1 MAIPSFS
8 STVVARAAAAL
19 YGLQLG
25 YATMNSVMAEANVP
39 GSGGV
44 NALIDGVYA
53 RDFGNATTTSVAQ
66 RVVANLGIT
75 GAGAPDAVAYVQ
87 DLLDNTPAANRGSAV
102 AEAVAL
108 FSTLDTHPVYG
119 AAASAFN
126 GRIAAAVAYGQ
137 TPGTFDRE
145 FNLGASLGLTLGVDF
160 LTGTP
165 SNDTIVARIFDNSNS
180 LQSGDTVNGGAGS
193 DRLEADMGTSAAF
206 AVTPETTNVE
216 TIAIRAQAHQNDSG
230 DNNVAGPQRVKI
242 DAERIVGAQRFESN
256 NSRADVI
263 IEDVRI
269 LPSQITKDITVAFVE
284 SDPGHVDYALYFD
297 QYSLR
302 NQVSNTSSINLQ
314 IMDTVAA
321 AAGEAPLKESNYG
334 AFTFTVT
341 IGGVSR
347 VVTLGSQAIQDAQ
360 TYAEMAAAFQ
370 AALDAEFGPG
380 VASATVGDNFTVVDP
395 ASRIAVTGQN
405 IVLTTNTAA
414 TFSTPAGS
422 GWLAS
427 GTAPAASNFYTN
439 YFTGTTA
446 SASLVTST
454 VILDDVGRGS
464 TGGDLVIGGL
474 SVGSTSSSLGVQ
486 RFEIEVQDNSKL
498 ESINSTNNTLREVTI
513 KNGLTSNSG
522 YAYVTT
528 TKDAGNL
535 TVNGNSGT
543 NGQNVSGQ
551 SNRVTVGTATD
562 DATGINAVMPGVQ
575 STTQGGAAIQT
586 FGFTD
591 VRLIDATEMRG
602 KFEFTAQVTSASLA
616 KYLNLKDIQTNPA
629 GDNIAFTYNGGTN
642 DDTMWIRLD
651 SNAVA
656 SRNTI
661 MVGREDFTFTAN
673 GGAGNDWINVAIPL
687 YTTDPLGPVVAL
699 IGGDQA
705 WYTNQKLNKNITL
718 DGGAGDDVIRKP
730 GAGDFTILGGT
741 GLDTVYA
748 DNSGAQTVTNGQA
761 NLAGAV
767 YTASEAAE
775 LAAALAMGT
784 LQNNTDAALT
794 AAALANLNTLDLVT
808 PVEWN
813 DPAAPTA
820 GLDAQPTRAVIQAAI
835 EAALAAD
842 AITPA
847 QAIALAAAYN
857 TRTAAST
864 ITTPNSL
871 VEPTVTWGG
880 AVNGTNLTLADF
892 TAGNTLLATY
902 IAAAQAAAAEAN
914 GAETNFAAQ
923 FALLNATQQ
932 DVVTATIAIEG
943 GSTGNPGEA
952 DVIGSQT
959 ILSALTALKAALVVG
974 TTDIQAAA
982 AITAAWR
989 AGAFGDPDVVAL
1001 GDVATLMDDIFTA
1014 AGPFPMVAADV
1025 AEVGLILDP
1034 VINTATNVNNANQA
1048 TLAAAIAANN
1058 LEVIA
1063 DADAVGVNPS
1073 TLNDGDA
1080 ADAVGAAETVAART
1094 AAQDALDAHTDSTVT
1109 PLTTIQSA
1117 LASLKAA
1124 LAIGVTELQAEILID
1139 NAQFAINTAIADAF
1153 ALGVVIPAVDLT
1165 PVKTAARGA
1174 AVEVAPAAIDITE
1187 KQDLDVVI
1195 TALQFTNSTQLAP
1208 AVDVQEDLQAVLA
1221 ATTLAAAQAAAAAAA
1236 SPFNGATGTSTSRA
1250 VWVLNTANQQA
1261 VTTTPGTGYV
1271 LAVND
1276 ERSVLDLKSDA
1287 NNVYNFYAAT
1297 VTVTFKDI
1305 TATVNVPNTGFRTS
1319 DLQINQAIKDAI
1331 NNNAVLNKLISAA
1344 DGPANTLVITSLI
1357 DGVMSNANF
1366 GVALNLPALAG
1377 IVDVAGAAAVYGTA
1391 STAEAVL
1398 AAMQAAQTAWTTKG
1412 DYVDQLAETGAFGGN
1427 AQVTGRASVT
1437 TSDNTITPGEGND
1450 VTVLGTT
1457 VGVEALLSS
1466 NDRVVFG
1473 AAFGNDTVV
1482 HFRAGSAATG
1492 GDVLVLSA
1500 LGGSILGTAFNVNNS
1515 INVASETAA
1524 TDTAAEVA
1532 ALFADSATAQTH
1544 VYIAV
1549 DTVTNIGKV
1558 YSVTDAA
1565 GTAAGNVTATLQ
1577 GTIDLADTLW
1587 STLTID
1593 NFA

>member
-25 YATMNSVMAEANVP
+25 NATMNAVYAEANVP
-39 GSGGV
+39 GSGGI
-44 NALIDGVYA
+44 NGLIDAVYA
-53 RDFGNATTTSVAQ
+53 RDYGNATSTSVAE

-75 GAGAPDAVAYVQ
+75 GAGAPDAVAYVK
-87 DLLDNTPAANRGSAV
+87 DLLDNTPAANRGSAI

-108 FSTLDTHPVYG
+108 FSGLEGHAVYG
-119 AAASAFN
+119 TAASTFN
-126 GRIAAAVAYGQ
+126 SRIATAVAYGQ
-137 TPGTFDRE
+137 TAGTFDRQ
-145 FNLGASLGLTLGVDF
+145 FNLGSTLGLTLGQDF

-165 SNDTIVARIFDNSNS
+165 ANDTITARIFDNSNTW
-180 LQSGDTVNGGAGS
+180 QSGDVTDGGAGV
-193 DRLEADMGTSAAF
+193 DRIAADMGSSAAF
-206 AVTPETTNVE
+206 SVTPETVNVE
-216 TIAIRAQAHQNDSG
+216 QIAVRAQAWQNDTG
-230 DNNVAGPQRVKI
+230 DNNVAAPGRVLI
-242 DAERIVGAQRFESN
+242 DAERINGAQRFESN

-263 IEDVRI
+263 FEDVRI

-321 AAGEAPLKESNYG
+321 AAGQAPLLNSNYG

-347 VVTLGSQAIQDAQ
+347 VVTLASDAIQNAQ
-360 TYAEMAAAFQ
+360 TYVEMAAAFQ

-380 VASATVGDNFTVVDP
+380 AASATVGDNFTVVDP

-414 TFSTPAGS
+414 TFTTPAGS

-427 GTAPAASNFYTN
+427 GTAPPLSNFYTN
-439 YFTGTTA
+439 YFTGSTA

-474 SVGSTSSSLGVQ
+474 SVGDTSSSLGVQ

-498 ESINSTNNTLREVTI
+498 ESMNSTNNTLREVTI
-513 KNGLTSNSG
+513 KNGVTSNSG

-535 TVNGNSGT
+535 TVNGNSGA

-562 DATGINAVMPGVQ
+562 GAAGNNTAMTGVQ
-575 STTQGGAAIQT
+575 STTQNAAQIQA

-602 KFEFTAQVTSASLA
+602 KFEFTAQVTAASLA
-616 KYLNLKDIQTNPA
+616 KYLNLKDIQANPA
-629 GDNIAFTYNGGTN
+629 ADNVAFTYNGGGN
-642 DDTMWIRLD
+642 DDTMWVRLD
-651 SNAVA
+651 TQFAA

-673 GGAGNDWINVAIPL
+673 GGAGNDWINVALVP
-687 YTTDPLGPVVAL
+687 TP
-699 IGGDQA
+699 GGDQA

-741 GLDTVYA
+741 GLDTIYA
-748 DNSGAQTVTNGQA
+748 DNSGTQA
-761 NLAGAV
+761 ITAGNASLAGAV
-767 YTASEAAE
+767 YTAAEAAE
-775 LAAALAMGT
+775 LNSALAVGV
-784 LQNNTDAALT
+784 LQNNTDAGKT
-794 AAALANLNTLDLVT
+794 AAVVTNLNVLDLVT

-820 GLDAQPTRAVIQAAI
+820 GLDAQPTRAVIQTAI
-835 EAALAAD
+835 EAAVTALAL
-842 AITPA
+842 TPT

-857 TRTAAST
+857 TRAGTLS
-864 ITTPNSL
+864 TPNAL
-871 VEPTVTWGG
+871 VEPSVTWGAANG
-880 AVNGTNLTLADF
+880 AALTLADW
-892 TAGNTLLATY
+892 TAGNTLLASY
-902 IAAAQAAAAEAN
+902 ISDAKTAQYQATASEAN
-914 GAETNFAAQ
+914 FAQ
-923 FALLNATQQ
+923 QLTLLNATQTA
-932 DVVTATIAIEG
+932 VVNANLAVNG
-943 GSTGNPGEA
+943 GSTGTAGEA
-952 DVIGSQT
+952 DVIGTKT
-959 ILSALTALKAALVVG
+959 ILDALTALKAALTVG
-974 TTDIQAAA
+974 TTDVQAVA
-982 AITAAWR
+982 AITTAWR

-1001 GDVATLMDDIFTA
+1001 NAAQPAGYFAALGAFPVVQAGVDALSLLLDVD
-1014 AGPFPMVAADV
+1014 
-1025 AEVGLILDP
+1025 
-1034 VINTATNVNNANQA
+1034 INTANNNNIAANTALTNAITANNTAVR
-1048 TLAAAIAANN
+1048 TAAAIVGADPNDGAGVN
-1058 LEVIA
+1058 LEA
-1063 DADAVGVNPS
+1063 LP
-1073 TLNDGDA
+1073 LNESNVAG
-1080 ADAVGAAETVAART
+1080 DAVGAAEAAAAAT
-1094 AAQDALDAHTDSTVT
+1094 AAQTALTNFTAGHITTVT
-1109 PLTTIQSA
+1109 GIQTVLSGLKTALT
-1117 LASLKAA
+1117 
-1124 LAIGVTELQAEILID
+1124 IGTTELQAQILID
-1139 NAQFAINTAIADAF
+1139 NAQAQINAF
-1153 ALGVVIPAVDLT
+1153 I
-1165 PVKTAARGA
+1165 
-1174 AVEVAPAAIDITE
+1174 
-1187 KQDLDVVI
+1187 
-1195 TALQFTNSTQLAP
+1195 
-1208 AVDVQEDLQAVLA
+1208 
-1221 ATTLAAAQAAAAAAA
+1221 AQAAAAADPLVIPAVNLAPVTAAAIVGGIQVGDLIVNSEKQDADAAITALQLTNDILLGIQTAQQANLQNVVTATAFASSQAAAALAA
-1236 SPFNGATGTSTSRA
+1236 SPNGGTGPFDPTSSRA

-1276 ERSVLDLKSDA
+1276 ERNVFDLKSDA
-1287 NNVYNFYAAT
+1287 NNSYNFYAARL
-1297 VTVTFKDI
+1297 TVTFKDL
-1305 TATVNVPNTGFRTS
+1305 TATVDVPNTGFKTT

-1331 NNNAVLNKLISAA
+1331 NNNVVLNKLISAA

-1357 DGVMSNANF
+1357 DGVMANTNF
-1366 GVALNLPALAG
+1366 GVALTLPALAS
-1377 IVDVAGAAAVYGTA
+1377 IVDVAGAAAAYGTA
-1391 STAEAVL
+1391 ATPEAVL
-1398 AAMQAAQTAWTTKG
+1398 AAMQAALTSFNTKG

-1427 AQVTGRASVT
+1427 REVTGAASVT
-1437 TSDNTITPGEGND
+1437 TSDNTITPGDGND
-1450 VTVLGTT
+1450 VIVLGTT
-1457 VGVEALLSS
+1457 VGTDALLSS
-1466 NDRVVFG
+1466 NDRVVYG
-1473 AAFGNDTVV
+1473 NTFGNDTIV
-1482 HFRAGSAATG
+1482 HFKAGAAATG

-1500 LGGSILGTAFNVNNS
+1500 LGGSILGTAFNVDKS
-1515 INVASETAA
+1515 INVATEVTATNGTAA
-1524 TDTAAEVA
+1524 LVA
-1532 ALFADSATAQTH
+1532 GLFADSATAQTH

-1549 DTVTNIGKV
+1549 DATTNIGKV
-1558 YSVTDAA
+1558 YAVTDAA

-1587 STLTID
+1587 STLTVD

>member
-126 GRIAAAVAYGQ
+126 GRIASAVAYGQ
-137 TPGTFDRE
+137 TAGTFDRA
-145 FNLGASLGLTLGVDF
+145 FNAGVSLGMTLGQDF

-165 SNDTIVARIFDNSNS
+165 GNDVITARVFNNSNTW
-180 LQSGDTVNGGAGS
+180 QSGDWTDGGAGN
-193 DRLEADMGTSAAF
+193 DRIEADQGDSADF
-206 AVTPETTNVE
+206 AVTPETVNVE
-216 TIAIRAQAHQNDSG
+216 TIAVRGQARPFDSG
-230 DNNVAGPQRVKI
+230 DNNVIDPDVVKI

-256 NSRADVI
+256 NSRADVMF
-263 IEDVRI
+263 EDVRI
-269 LPSQITKDITVAFVE
+269 LPSQITKDITIAFVE
-284 SDPGHVDYALYFD
+284 SDPGHVDYSVYFD

-498 ESINSTNNTLREVTI
+498 ESMNSTNNTLREVTI

-535 TVNGNSGT
+535 TVNGASGA
-543 NGQNVSGQ
+543 NGANVSGF
-551 SNRVTVGTATD
+551 SNRVPVSAIV
-562 DATGINAVMPGVQ
+562 DAIGAPGQNVMPGVQ
-575 STTQGGAAIQT
+575 STTLSQEDIQT

-602 KFEFTAQVTSASLA
+602 KFEFTAQVTSSSLA
-616 KYLNLKDIQTNPA
+616 KYLNTKDIQSNPA
-629 GDNIAFTYNGGTN
+629 ADNIAFTYNGGTN
-642 DDTMWIRLD
+642 DDTMWVRLD

-656 SRNTI
+656 SRSTI
-661 MVGREDFTFTAN
+661 MVGREDFTFAMN
-673 GGAGNDWINVAIPL
+673 GGAGNDWITAFVDV
-687 YTTDPLGPVVAL
+687 TTMP
-699 IGGDQA
+699 GGFQH

-718 DGGAGDDVIRKP
+718 DGGAGNDTIRKP
-730 GAGDFTILGGT
+730 GAGDVIINGGS
-741 GLDTVYA
+741 GDDTVYA
-748 DNSGAQTVTNGQA
+748 DNSGDQTGTAGTA
-761 NLAGAV
+761 NSAGAV
-767 YTASEAAE
+767 FTAAESAE
-775 LAAALAMGT
+775 LARAIALAAESNSTNDTADVGFLPLAQPLNTVAALDAINLLTPATFNEPGEAT
-784 LQNNTDAALT
+784 PNPLLPTKADLRAAIDAAAVAGEITVQQQLALHEAYNLSEDGEISEPDTLVRPELINENNIDTDLTSGEFTAGNNLLATYIT
-794 AAALANLNTLDLVT
+794 AA
-808 PVEWN
+808 
-813 DPAAPTA
+813 
-820 GLDAQPTRAVIQAAI
+820 
-835 EAALAAD
+835 EAALAAATAAD
-842 AITPA
+842 E
-847 QAIALAAAYN
+847 ALADQ
-857 TRTAAST
+857 
-864 ITTPNSL
+864 L
-871 VEPTVTWGG
+871 
-880 AVNGTNLTLADF
+880 
-892 TAGNTLLATY
+892 
-902 IAAAQAAAAEAN
+902 
-914 GAETNFAAQ
+914 
-923 FALLNATQQ
+923 ALLTGTQAT
-932 DVVTATIAIEG
+932 VVTATIDLNGVPSPEAGSVLGSAVELAGLEDLRDALEEG
-943 GSTGNPGEA
+943 ATDVEVVEA
-952 DVIGSQT
+952 
-959 ILSALTALKAALVVG
+959 LFTALDNQIIDAGEQAALF
-974 TTDIQAAA
+974 AAA
-982 AITAAWR
+982 TGGGV
-989 AGAFGDPDVVAL
+989 AGE
-1001 GDVATLMDDIFTA
+1001 MDDGEEF
-1014 AGPFPMVAADV
+1014 DV
-1025 AEVGLILDP
+1025 RVILDP
-1034 VINTATNVNNANQA
+1034 MIAAATVARNADA
-1048 TLAAAIAANN
+1048 AALAAAIAA
-1058 LEVIA
+1058 
-1063 DADAVGVNPS
+1063 D
-1073 TLNDGDA
+1073 DA
-1080 ADAVGAAETVAART
+1080 AVRAGASDAGEDPDAAADVATTTREDAE
-1094 AAQDALDAHTDSTVT
+1094 DALETHQDDVLAPQTD
-1109 PLTTIQSA
+1109 LQA
-1117 LASLKAA
+1117 ELAALKAA
-1124 LAIGVTELQAEILID
+1124 LSIGTSDLEMLSITAGVSTELNDL
-1139 NAQFAINTAIADAF
+1139 FTAVHGD
-1153 ALGVVIPAVDLT
+1153 
-1165 PVKTAARGA
+1165 TAANILNPESFA
-1174 AVEVAPAAIDITE
+1174 
-1187 KQDLDVVI
+1187 
-1195 TALQFTNSTQLAP
+1195 AP
-1208 AVDVQEDLQAVLA
+1208 AVDGEIEALEKEQIDILITAAQQVQDVVVDALQDEEEILQATLTA
-1221 ATTLAAAQAAAAAAA
+1221 AEFAEAEAIAAAAGPNTDA
-1236 SPFNGATGTSTSRA
+1236 GTANNKA
-1250 VWVLNTANQQA
+1250 VWVLNTANQLA
-1261 VTTTPGTGYV
+1261 VTTAIGSGYV

-1276 ERSVLDLKSDA
+1276 ERNVNDLKSDA

-1297 VTVTFKDI
+1297 VTVTFKHL

-1319 DLQINQAIKDAI
+1319 DLQINQAIKDAV

-1357 DGVMSNANF
+1357 DGVMSTDNF
-1366 GVALNLPALAG
+1366 GVELTLPALAG
-1377 IVDVAGAAAVYGTA
+1377 IVDVAGASAVYGTA
-1391 STAEAVL
+1391 ATAEAVL
-1398 AAMQAAQTAWTTKG
+1398 AAMQAALTTFNTEG
-1412 DYVDQLAETGAFGGN
+1412 DYVDQLAETGANGGN
-1427 AQVTGRASVT
+1427 VRITGAASTT
-1437 TSDNTITPGEGND
+1437 TSDNTITPGDGND

-1457 VGVEALLSS
+1457 SDVEALLSS
-1466 NDRVVFG
+1466 NDRVVF
-1473 AAFGNDTVV
+1473 APAFGNDTVV
-1482 HFRAGSAATG
+1482 HFRAGSSATG

-1500 LGGSILGTAFNVNNS
+1500 LGGNVLTTAFNVDDS
-1515 INVASETAA
+1515 INVATET
-1524 TDTAAEVA
+1524 TTNDTAAEVA
-1532 ALFADSATAQTH
+1532 ALFADSTTAQTH

-1549 DTVTNIGKV
+1549 DAVTNVGKV

-1565 GTAAGNVTATLQ
+1565 GTGAGNVTATLQ

-1587 STLTID
+1587 STLTAE

>member
-25 YATMNSVMAEANVP
+25 YATMSSVLTEANM
-39 GSGGV
+39 GGAGV
-44 NALIDGVYA
+44 NALINDVYA
-53 RDFGNATTTSVAQ
+53 RDYGTASNASVAAK
-66 RVVANLGIT
+66 VVANLGIT
-75 GAGAPDAVAYVQ
+75 GAGVADAVAYVTAA
-87 DLLDNTPAANRGSAV
+87 LDAAPANGKGAAI
-102 AEAVAL
+102 AEAAAL
-108 FSTLDTHPVYG
+108 FSGLDTHPVYG

-126 GRIAAAVAYGQ
+126 ARIASAVAYAQ
-137 TPGTFDRE
+137 TPGTIDRSIT
-145 FNLGASLGLTLGVDF
+145 FGASLEMTLGQDY
-160 LTGTP
+160 LSGTP
-165 SNDTIVARIFDNSNS
+165 GNDTILARIFNNSNTW
-180 LQSGDTVNGGAGS
+180 QSGDKTDGGAGA
-193 DRLEADMGTSAAF
+193 DRIEADMGTSAVF
-206 AVTPETTNVE
+206 AVTPETTSVE
-216 TIAIRAQAHQNDSG
+216 TIAVRAQAHQVDSG

-242 DAERIVGAQRFESN
+242 DAERINGAQRFESN
-256 NSRADVI
+256 NSRADLI
-263 IEDVRI
+263 FEDVRI

-321 AAGEAPLKESNYG
+321 AAGKAPLLNSNYG
-334 AFTFTVT
+334 AFTFTVKV
-341 IGGVSR
+341 GGAER
-347 VVTLGSQAIQDAQ
+347 EVTLASDAIQNAQ
-360 TYAEMAAAFQ
+360 TYVEMAAAFQ

-380 VASATVGDNFTVVDP
+380 AATATVGDNFTVVDP

-414 TFSTPAGS
+414 TFDTTPVTS
-422 GWLAS
+422 GWRAS
-427 GTAPAASNFYTN
+427 GTAPPLSNFYTN
-439 YFTGTTA
+439 FFTGSTA

-474 SVGSTSSSLGVQ
+474 STGATSTSLGVQ

-535 TVNGNSGT
+535 TVNGNSGA

-551 SNRVTVGTATD
+551 SGRVTVGTATD
-562 DATGINAVMPGVQ
+562 GAAGINDVMPGVQ
-575 STTQGGAAIQT
+575 STTQTGAQIQA

-602 KFEFTAQVTSASLA
+602 KFEFTAQVTAASLA
-616 KYLNLKDIQTNPA
+616 KYLNLKDIQANPA
-629 GDNIAFTYNGGTN
+629 ADNIAFTYNGGGN
-642 DDTMWIRLD
+642 DDTFWVRLD
-651 SNAVA
+651 TQFAA

-673 GGAGNDWINVAIPL
+673 GGAGNDWINVALMP
-687 YTTDPLGPVVAL
+687 TP
-699 IGGDQA
+699 GGDQH

-741 GLDTVYA
+741 GLDTIYA
-748 DNSGAQTVTNGQA
+748 DNSGTQA
-761 NLAGAV
+761 ITAGNSSLAGAV
-767 YTASEAAE
+767 YTAAEAAE
-775 LAAALAMGT
+775 LNSALAVGV
-784 LQNNTDAALT
+784 LQNNTDVAKTT
-794 AAALANLNTLDLVT
+794 AVVTNLNILDLVT

-820 GLDAQPTRAVIQAAI
+820 GLDAQPTRLVIQNAI
-835 EAALAAD
+835 EAAVTALAL
-842 AITPA
+842 TPT

-857 TRTAAST
+857 TRAGTLS
-864 ITTPNSL
+864 TPNAL
-871 VEPTVTWGG
+871 VEPSVTWGAANG
-880 AVNGTNLTLADF
+880 AALTLADW
-892 TAGNTLLATY
+892 TAGNTLLASY
-902 IAAAQAAAAEAN
+902 ISDAKTAQYQATASEAN
-914 GAETNFAAQ
+914 FTQ
-923 FALLNATQQ
+923 QLTLLNATQTA
-932 DVVTATIAIEG
+932 VVNANLAVNG

-952 DVIGSQT
+952 DVIGT
-959 ILSALTALKAALVVG
+959 KTRLDALTALKAALTVG
-974 TTDIQAAA
+974 TTDVQAVA

-1001 GDVATLMDDIFTA
+1001 NAAQPAGYFAALGAFPVIQAGVDALSLLLDVDINNANNANIAANTTLTNAITANNTAVRTA
-1014 AGPFPMVAADV
+1014 AGI
-1025 AEVGLILDP
+1025 VGADP
-1034 VINTATNVNNANQA
+1034 V
-1048 TLAAAIAANN
+1048 LAAASAVAGDSVGSAEAA
-1058 LEVIA
+1058 
-1063 DADAVGVNPS
+1063 
-1073 TLNDGDA
+1073 A
-1080 ADAVGAAETVAART
+1080 AAT
-1094 AAQDALDAHTDSTVT
+1094 AAATALTNFTAGHITPVTGIQTV
-1109 PLTTIQSA
+1109 LSG
-1117 LASLKAA
+1117 LKAA
-1124 LAIGVTELQAEILID
+1124 LTIGTTELQAQILID
-1139 NAQFAINTAIADAF
+1139 NAQAQINAFIAQAAAATDP
-1153 ALGVVIPAVDLT
+1153 LVIPAINLA
-1165 PVKTAARGA
+1165 PVTAA
-1174 AVEVAPAAIDITE
+1174 AIVGGIQVGDLIVNSE
-1187 KQDLDVVI
+1187 KQDADAAI
-1195 TALQFTNSTQLAP
+1195 TALQLTNDILLGIQTAQQAN
-1208 AVDVQEDLQAVLA
+1208 LQNVVT
-1221 ATTLAAAQAAAAAAA
+1221 ATAFASSQAAAAAAA
-1236 SPFNGATGTSTSRA
+1236 SPNGGVGPFDPTSSRA

-1276 ERSVLDLKSDA
+1276 ERNVFDLKSDA
-1287 NNVYNFYAAT
+1287 NNTYNFYAARL
-1297 VTVTFKDI
+1297 TVTFKDL
-1305 TATVNVPNTGFRTS
+1305 TATVDVPNTGFRTT

-1331 NNNAVLNKLISAA
+1331 NNNVVLNKLISAA

-1366 GVALNLPALAG
+1366 GVALTLPALAS
-1377 IVDVAGAAAVYGTA
+1377 IVDVAGAAAAYGTA
-1391 STAEAVL
+1391 ATPEAVL
-1398 AAMQAAQTAWTTKG
+1398 AAMQAALTSFSTKG

-1427 AQVTGRASVT
+1427 VEVTGAASVT
-1437 TSDNTITPGEGND
+1437 TSDNTITPGDGND
-1450 VTVLGTT
+1450 VIVLGTT
-1457 VGVEALLSS
+1457 VGSDALLSS
-1466 NDRVVFG
+1466 NDRVVYG
-1473 AAFGNDTVV
+1473 NTFGNDTIV
-1482 HFRAGSAATG
+1482 HFKAGAASAG

-1500 LGGSILGTAFNVNNS
+1500 LGGSILGTAFNVDKS
-1515 INVASETAA
+1515 INVAT
-1524 TDTAAEVA
+1524 EVA
-1532 ALFADSATAQTH
+1532 ATNGTAALVAGLFADSATAQTH

-1549 DTVTNIGKV
+1549 DATTNIGKV

-1587 STLTID
+1587 STLTVD

>member
-25 YATMNSVMAEANVP
+25 NATMNAVYAEANVP
-39 GSGGV
+39 GSGGI
-44 NALIDGVYA
+44 NGLIDAVYA
-53 RDFGNATTTSVAQ
+53 RDYGNATTTSVAQ

-75 GAGAPDAVAYVQ
+75 GAGAPDAVAYVK

-160 LTGTP
+160 LSGTP

-193 DRLEADMGTSAAF
+193 DRLEADMGTSANF

-256 NSRADVI
+256 NSRADVV

-269 LPSQITKDITVAFVE
+269 LASQITKDITVAFVE

-321 AAGEAPLKESNYG
+321 AAGQAPLLNSNYG

-347 VVTLGSQAIQDAQ
+347 VVTLASDAIQNAQ
-360 TYAEMAAAFQ
+360 TYVQMAAAFQ

-380 VASATVGDNFTVVDP
+380 AASATVGDNFTVVDP

-414 TFSTPAGS
+414 TFTTPAGS

-427 GTAPAASNFYTN
+427 GTAPPLSNFYTN
-439 YFTGTTA
+439 YFTGSTA

-454 VILDDVGRGS
+454 VVLDDVGRGS

-522 YAYVTT
+522 YAYVPTV
-528 TKDAGNL
+528 KDAGNL

-551 SNRVTVGTATD
+551 SNRVTVGTVTD
-562 DATGINAVMPGVQ
+562 AATGINAVMPGVQ
-575 STTQGGAAIQT
+575 STTQDGATIQA

-616 KYLNLKDIQTNPA
+616 KYLNTKDIQANPA
-629 GDNIAFTYNGGTN
+629 ADNVAFTYNGGGN
-642 DDTMWIRLD
+642 DDTMWVRLD
-651 SNAVA
+651 TNFAA

-673 GGAGNDWINVAIPL
+673 GGAGNDWINVALRP
-687 YTTDPLGPVVAL
+687 TP
-699 IGGDQA
+699 GGDQN

-741 GLDTVYA
+741 GLDTIYA
-748 DNSGAQTVTNGQA
+748 DNSGTQGTAIGSA
-761 NLAGAV
+761 SLAGQV
-767 YTASEAAE
+767 YTAAEAAE
-775 LAAALAMGT
+775 LNAALAL
-784 LQNNTDAALT
+784 LQ
-794 AAALANLNTLDLVT
+794 LANTTNGGPNGAPPTAGGNPNPLGQPDTTVNALITLDLVT
-808 PVEWN
+808 PVN
-813 DPAAPTA
+813 FVDPANAANPLVLSHAAVKTA
-820 GLDAQPTRAVIQAAI
+820 IDNAYAAGALTVQQQAD
-835 EAALAAD
+835 LY
-842 AITPA
+842 
-847 QAIALAAAYN
+847 AAYN
-857 TRTAAST
+857 VATGGTVTAAT
-864 ITTPNSL
+864 LGARPDITGE
-871 VEPTVTWGG
+871 V
-880 AVNGTNLTLADF
+880 AVAGNLTAAEF
-892 TAGNTLLATY
+892 AAGNALLAGYLT
-902 IAAAQAAAAEAN
+902 AAQAAAATADAAN
-914 GAETNFAAQ
+914 AQVAAQ
-923 FALLNATQQ
+923 LALLNATQTA
-932 DVVTATIAIEG
+932 VVNAQIAVNGVAGTEAGSINGTATILNG
-943 GSTGNPGEA
+943 
-952 DVIGSQT
+952 
-959 ILSALTALKAALVVG
+959 LTALRSAITLNATDANVIAALVTAV
-974 TTDIQAAA
+974 DSQVISPADAA
-982 AITAAWR
+982 AILAAAQGGGAGTVDAAELFAVQVILEPLIATATANNTTATAA
-989 AGAFGDPDVVAL
+989 
-1001 GDVATLMDDIFTA
+1001 
-1014 AGPFPMVAADV
+1014 
-1025 AEVGLILDP
+1025 
-1034 VINTATNVNNANQA
+1034 
-1048 TLAAAIAANN
+1048 LAAAIAANN
-1058 LEVIA
+1058 T
-1063 DADAVGVNPS
+1063 AVS
-1073 TLNDGDA
+1073 A
-1080 ADAVGAAETVAART
+1080 SASIVGADPVAAAAQVTANDFVGATEAAAAAT
-1094 AAQDALDAHTDSTVT
+1094 AAQTA
-1109 PLTTIQSA
+1109 LTTFNNTFLTPAVNTQTA
-1117 LASLKAA
+1117 LAALKTAIAVNVSDLNVTLLTAA
-1124 LAIGVTELQAEILID
+1124 AVAAGTITAGDKVNID
-1139 NAQFAINTAIADAF
+1139 NAAGA
-1153 ALGVVIPAVDLT
+1153 T
-1165 PVKTAARGA
+1165 PTEANDTVNQ
-1174 AVEVAPAAIDITE
+1174 TE
-1187 KQDLDVVI
+1187 K
-1195 TALQFTNSTQLAP
+1195 N
-1208 AVDVQEDLQAVLA
+1208 AVDVLINALQVANNADVASLQAQAVTLTA
-1221 ATTLAAAQAAAAAAA
+1221 VRDATAFASAQAAAAAAA
-1236 SPFNGATGTSTSRA
+1236 SPVAGPALTADKA
-1250 VWVLNTANQQA
+1250 VWVLNTANQLN

-1276 ERSVLDLKSDA
+1276 ERNVADLKSDV
-1287 NNVYNFYAAT
+1287 NNTYNFYAARL
-1297 VTVTFKDI
+1297 TVTFKDL
-1305 TATVNVPNTGFRTS
+1305 TATVDVPNTGFRTS

-1331 NNNAVLNKLISAA
+1331 NNNVVLNKLISAA

-1357 DGVMSNANF
+1357 DGVMSNTNL
-1366 GVALNLPALAG
+1366 GISLTLPALAG
-1377 IVDVAGAAAVYGTA
+1377 IVDVAGASAAYGTA
-1391 STAEAVL
+1391 NTAEAVL
-1398 AAMQAAQTAWTTKG
+1398 AAMQAALTAFNTKG

-1427 AQVTGRASVT
+1427 VEVTGAASIT

-1450 VTVLGTT
+1450 VIVLGTT
-1457 VGVEALLSS
+1457 VGTDALLSS
-1466 NDRVVFG
+1466 NDRVVYSG
-1473 AAFGNDTVV
+1473 TFGNDTIV
-1482 HFRAGSAATG
+1482 HFKAGAAAAG

-1515 INVASETAA
+1515 INVAT
-1524 TDTAAEVA
+1524 EVA
-1532 ALFADSATAQTH
+1532 ATNGTAALVAGLFADSATAQTH

-1549 DTVTNIGKV
+1549 DTTTNIGKV
-1558 YSVTDAA
+1558 YAVTDAA
-1565 GTAAGNVTATLQ
+1565 GTASGNVTATLA

-1587 STLTID
+1587 STLTAD

>member
-25 YATMNSVMAEANVP
+25 YATTNSVMAEANVP

-53 RDFGNATTTSVAQ
+53 RDFGNATTASVAQ

-87 DLLDNTPAANRGSAV
+87 DLLDNTPAANRGSAI

-126 GRIAAAVAYGQ
+126 GRVAAAVAYGQ
-137 TPGTFDRE
+137 TPGTFDRA
-145 FNLGASLGLTLGVDF
+145 FNAGVSLGMTLGQDF

-165 SNDTIVARIFDNSNS
+165 GNDTIAARIVNNSNS
-180 LQSGDTVNGGAGS
+180 WQSGDWTDGGAGS
-193 DRLEADMGTSAAF
+193 DRIEADMGTSADF
-206 AVTPETTNVE
+206 AVTPETVNVE
-216 TIAIRAQAHQNDSG
+216 TIAIRAQAHQFDSG
-230 DNNVAGPQRVKI
+230 DNNVAGPQRVKV
-242 DAERIVGAQRFESN
+242 DAERIVGAQRFESF

-321 AAGEAPLKESNYG
+321 AAGLAPLKESNYG

-422 GWLAS
+422 GWLAT
-427 GTAPAASNFYTN
+427 GTAPPLSNFYTN
-439 YFTGTTA
+439 YFTGSTA

-522 YAYVTT
+522 YAYVPTV
-528 TKDAGNL
+528 KDAGNL

-616 KYLNLKDIQTNPA
+616 KYLNLRDIQTNPA
-629 GDNIAFTYNGGTN
+629 ADNIAFTYNGGTN

-651 SNAVA
+651 TNATA

-661 MVGREDFTFTAN
+661 MVGREDFTFNVN
-673 GGAGNDWINVAIPL
+673 GGAGNDWINVGIF
-687 YTTDPLGPVVAL
+687 GVAGVL
-699 IGGDQA
+699 NGGDQA
-705 WYTNQKLNKNITL
+705 WYTNQKLNKNITI
-718 DGGAGDDVIRKP
+718 DGGAGDDVIRTP
-730 GAGDFTILGGT
+730 GAGDAIIGG
-741 GLDTVYA
+741 GVGNDTVYA
-748 DNSGAQTVTNGQA
+748 DNTGVQTITNGQA
-761 NLAGAV
+761 SLAGAV

-775 LAAALAMGT
+775 LAAAIAMGT
-784 LQNNTDAALT
+784 QQNNTDAAKT
-794 AAALANLNTLDLVT
+794 AQVVADLNTLNLVT

-813 DPAAPTA
+813 DPAAPTP
-820 GLDAQPTRAVIQAAI
+820 GLDAQPTRAAIQAAI
-835 EAALAAD
+835 EAALAAE

-847 QAIALAAAYN
+847 QAIALSAAYN
-857 TRTAAST
+857 TRAAGST
-864 ITTPNSL
+864 VTQPTTL
-871 VEPTVTWGG
+871 VEPTVTWAG
-880 AVNGTNLTLADF
+880 APNAAALTLADWS
-892 TAGNTLLATY
+892 AGNTLLASY
-902 IAAAQAAAAEAN
+902 IATASTAAAVAAGSEA
-914 GAETNFAAQ
+914 AFADQ
-923 FALLNATQQ
+923 MALLNATQQ
-932 DVVTATIAIEG
+932 AVVTATIAIEG

-959 ILSALTALKAALVVG
+959 VLNALTALKAALVVG
-974 TTDIQAAA
+974 TTDVQAAA
-982 AITAAWR
+982 AIRTAWE
-989 AGAFGDPDVVAL
+989 AGAFGDPDVVPL
-1001 GDVATLMDDIFTA
+1001 GDPASLMDDIFAA
-1014 AGPFPMVAADV
+1014 AGPVFPMVAADV

-1034 VINTATNVNNANQA
+1034 AINTATNVNTANQA
-1048 TLAAAIAANN
+1048 TLAAAIATNN
-1058 LEVIA
+1058 TEVIS
-1063 DADAVGVNPS
+1063 DATAVGLNPS
-1073 TLNDGDA
+1073 TLDDGDA
-1080 ADAVGAAETVAART
+1080 LDAVGAAETAAALT
-1094 AAQDALDAHTDSTVT
+1094 AAQTALDDFNESTID
-1109 PLTTIQSA
+1109 PLTTIQST
-1117 LASLKAA
+1117 LSSLKAA
-1124 LAIGVTELQAEILID
+1124 LAIGVTELAAELLID
-1139 NAQFAINTAIADAF
+1139 NAQFAINQAIADAF
-1153 ALGVVIPAVDLT
+1153 ALGFVIAPIDLT

-1174 AVEVAPAAIDITE
+1174 AVEVAPAAIDNSE
-1187 KQDLDVVI
+1187 KQDVDLAI
-1195 TALQFTNSTQLAP
+1195 TALQFANDNLLAP
-1208 AVDVQEDLQAVLA
+1208 QLQVQDSLEAVVA

-1236 SPFNGATGTSTSRA
+1236 SPTGGIGGTSTSRA
-1250 VWVLNTANQQA
+1250 VWVLNTANQAA

-1276 ERSVLDLKSDA
+1276 ERNVNDLKSDA
-1287 NNVYNFYAAT
+1287 NNVYNFYAARL
-1297 VTVTFKDI
+1297 TVTFKDI
-1305 TATVNVPNTGFRTS
+1305 TATVDVPNTGFRTS

-1366 GVALNLPALAG
+1366 GVALTLPALAG

-1398 AAMQAAQTAWTTKG
+1398 AAMQAALTTFNTKA

-1427 AQVTGRASVT
+1427 TQVTGAASTT
-1437 TSDNTITPGEGND
+1437 TSDNTITPGDGND

-1482 HFRAGSAATG
+1482 HFKAGSAATG

-1500 LGGSILGTAFNVNNS
+1500 LGGSVLGTAFNVNNS
-1515 INVASETAA
+1515 INVADETTAN
-1524 TDTAAEVA
+1524 DTAAEVA

-1549 DTVTNIGKV
+1549 DTTTNIGKV
-1558 YSVTDAA
+1558 YAVTDAA
-1565 GTAAGNVTATLQ
+1565 GTAAGNVVATLA

-1587 STLTID
+1587 STLTTD

>member
-1 MAIPSFS
+1 MAIPSFT

-25 YATMNSVMAEANVP
+25 NATMNAVYAEANVP

-44 NALIDGVYA
+44 TALIDAVYA
-53 RDFGNATTTSVAQ
+53 RDFATKSDAAVAKM
-66 RVVANLGIT
+66 VVANLGIT
-75 GAGAPDAVAYVQ
+75 GAGAPDAEAYVA
-87 DLLDNTPAANRGSAV
+87 DLLANTPAANRGSAI
-102 AEAVAL
+102 ADAVAL
-108 FSTLDTHPVYG
+108 FSGMEGNAVYG

-126 GRIAAAVAYGQ
+126 ARIATAVAYGQ
-137 TPGTFDRE
+137 TAGTFDRA
-145 FNLGASLGLTLGVDF
+145 FNLGSTIGLTLGVDF

-165 SNDTIVARIFDNSNS
+165 GNDAITARIFDNSNS
-180 LQSGDTVNGGAGS
+180 WQSGDVVDGGAGN
-193 DRLEADMGTSAAF
+193 DRITADMGSSAAF
-206 AVTPETTNVE
+206 SVTPETTSVE
-216 TIAIRAQAHQNDSG
+216 QIAVRAQAWQGDSG
-230 DNNVAGPQRVKI
+230 DNNVAAPGRVLV
-242 DAERIVGAQRFESN
+242 DAERINGAERFESN

-263 IEDVRI
+263 FEDVRI

-321 AAGEAPLKESNYG
+321 AAGQAPLLNSNYG

-341 IGGVSR
+341 ISGVSR
-347 VVTLGSQAIQDAQ
+347 VVTLASDAIQNAQ

-380 VASATVGDNFTVVDP
+380 AATATVGDNFTVVDP

-405 IVLTTNTAA
+405 IVLTTKTAA

-427 GTAPAASNFYTN
+427 GTAPPLSNFYTN
-439 YFTGTTA
+439 YFTGSTA

-474 SVGSTSSSLGVQ
+474 SAGLTSSSLGVQ

-513 KNGLTSNSG
+513 KNGVTTSSSH
-522 YAYVTT
+522 AYVPTV
-528 TKDAGNL
+528 KDAGNL
-535 TVNGNSGT
+535 TVNGNSGA
-543 NGQNVSGQ
+543 NGQNISGQ

-562 DATGINAVMPGVQ
+562 GVGGNNTPMTGVQ
-575 STTQGGAAIQT
+575 STTQNAGQIQAY
-586 FGFTD
+586 GFTD

-616 KYLNLKDIQTNPA
+616 KYLNTRDIQTNPA
-629 GDNIAFTYNGGTN
+629 ADNIAFTYNGGTN
-642 DDTMWIRLD
+642 DDTMWVRLD
-651 SNAVA
+651 TNFAA

-661 MVGREDFTFTAN
+661 MAGREDFTFTAN
-673 GGAGNDWINVAIPL
+673 GGAGNDWINVALRP
-687 YTTDPLGPVVAL
+687 TP
-699 IGGDQA
+699 GGDQN

-748 DNSGAQTVTNGQA
+748 DNSGLQTITNGQA

-775 LAAALAMGT
+775 LAAALAMGQ
-784 LQNNTDAALT
+784 LQNSTDAALT
-794 AAALANLNTLDLVT
+794 LAALTGVNGLNALNLVT

-813 DPAAPTA
+813 DPAAPTP
-820 GLDAQPTRAVIQAAI
+820 GLDAQPTRAAIQTAI

-864 ITTPNSL
+864 ITQPNSL

-880 AVNGTNLTLADF
+880 AVNGTALTLADF
-892 TAGNTLLATY
+892 TAGNTLLAT
-902 IAAAQAAAAEAN
+902 ITAATQAANAEAA
-914 GAETNFAAQ
+914 GAESNFAAQ
-923 FALLNATQQ
+923 MALLNATQQ
-932 DVVTATIAIEG
+932 LVVTRTIAIEG

-959 ILSALTALKAALVVG
+959 ILNALTALKAALVVG

-989 AGAFGDPDVVAL
+989 AGAFGDPDVIAL
-1001 GDVATLMDDIFTA
+1001 GDPATLMDDIFTA

-1034 VINTATNVNNANQA
+1034 AINTATNTNTANQA
-1048 TLAAAIAANN
+1048 ALAAAIAQNN
-1058 LEVIA
+1058 AEVIS
-1063 DADAVGVNPS
+1063 DATAVGINPS

-1080 ADAVGAAETVAART
+1080 LDAVGAAETLAAQT
-1094 AAQDALDAHTDSTVT
+1094 AAQDALDAFTDSTVT
-1109 PLTTIQSA
+1109 PLTTIQST

-1124 LAIGVTELQAEILID
+1124 LTIGTTELAAEILID
-1139 NAQFAINTAIADAF
+1139 NAQFAINQAIADAL

-1174 AVEVAPAAIDITE
+1174 AVEVAPAAIDNAE
-1187 KQDLDVVI
+1187 KQDVDVAI
-1195 TALQFTNSTQLAP
+1195 TALQFANNLQLAP
-1208 AVDVQEDLQAVLA
+1208 AVEVQEDLTAVVA

-1236 SPFNGATGTSTSRA
+1236 SPNNGITGESTTRA
-1250 VWVLNTANQQA
+1250 VWVLNTANQAA

-1287 NNVYNFYAAT
+1287 NNSYNFYAARL
-1297 VTVTFKDI
+1297 TVTFKDL
-1305 TATVNVPNTGFRTS
+1305 TATVDVPNTGFKTT

-1357 DGVMSNANF
+1357 DGVMSNTNF
-1366 GVALNLPALAG
+1366 GVALTLPALAG

-1391 STAEAVL
+1391 STPEAVL
-1398 AAMQAAQTAWTTKG
+1398 AAMQAALTAFNTKG
-1412 DYVDQLAETGAFGGN
+1412 DYVDQLAESGAFAGNTQITGA
-1427 AQVTGRASVT
+1427 ASTT
-1437 TSDNTITPGEGND
+1437 TSDNTITPGDGND

-1473 AAFGNDTVV
+1473 SAFGNDTVV
-1482 HFRAGSAATG
+1482 HFKAGSAATG

-1500 LGGSILGTAFNVNNS
+1500 LGGSILGTAFNVDKS
-1515 INVASETAA
+1515 INVVNETTAN
-1524 TDTAAEVA
+1524 DTAAEVA
-1532 ALFADSATAQTH
+1532 ALFTDSATAQTH

-1549 DTVTNIGKV
+1549 DTTTNIGKV
-1558 YSVTDAA
+1558 YAVTDAA
-1565 GTAAGNVTATLQ
+1565 GTASGNVTATLA

-1587 STLTID
+1587 STLTAD

>member
-25 YATMNSVMAEANVP
+25 NATMNSVLAEANVP

-87 DLLDNTPAANRGSAV
+87 DLLDATPAANRGSAI

-108 FSTLDTHPVYG
+108 FSGLDTHPVYG

-126 GRIAAAVAYGQ
+126 GRIASAVSYGF
-137 TPGTFDRE
+137 TPGTMDRA
-145 FNLGASLGLTLGVDF
+145 FNAGVSLGLTLGQDF

-165 SNDTIVARIFDNSNS
+165 GNDLVAARIFNNSNTW
-180 LQSGDTVNGGAGS
+180 QSGDWTDGGAGS
-193 DRLEADMGTSAAF
+193 DRIEADMGTSADF
-206 AVTPETTNVE
+206 AVTPETVNVE
-216 TIAIRAQAHQNDSG
+216 TIAVRAQSIAFDSG
-230 DNNVAGPQRVKI
+230 DNNVEGPQRVKI
-242 DAERIVGAQRFESN
+242 DAERIVGAQRFESY
-256 NSRADVI
+256 NSRADVM

-284 SDPGHVDYALYFD
+284 SDPGHVDFALYFD

-321 AAGEAPLKESNYG
+321 AAGLAPLLNSNYG

-347 VVTLGSQAIQDAQ
+347 VVTLASDAIQNAQ

-414 TFSTPAGS
+414 TFTTPVGS

-427 GTAPAASNFYTN
+427 GTAPPLSNFYTN
-439 YFTGTTA
+439 YFTGSTA

-498 ESINSTNNTLREVTI
+498 ESMNSTNNTLREVTI

-551 SNRVTVGTATD
+551 SNRVTVGTTTD
-562 DATGINAVMPGVQ
+562 DSTGTNFVMPGVQ
-575 STTQGGAAIQT
+575 STTLGGALIQRY
-586 FGFTD
+586 GFTD

-602 KFEFTAQVTSASLA
+602 KFEFTAQVTAATIA

-642 DDTMWIRLD
+642 DDTMWVRLD
-651 SNAVA
+651 TVFSA

-661 MVGREDFTFTAN
+661 VAGREDFTFTAN
-673 GGAGNDWINVAIPL
+673 GGAGNDWINVALVPS
-687 YTTDPLGPVVAL
+687 P
-699 IGGDQA
+699 GGDSA

-748 DNSGAQTVTNGQA
+748 DNSGIQAVTSGQSS
-761 NLAGAV
+761 LAGAV
-767 YTASEAAE
+767 YTAAEAGE
-775 LAAALAMGT
+775 LAAALALAQT
-784 LQNNTDAALT
+784 ANTTNADLTGAPAVFGNPNPLAQPDVTVAALNVLNLET
-794 AAALANLNTLDLVT
+794 PVTFVDPADATIPLALDRGGLVADIDIAYAAGALTVQQQAALYAAVGVT
-808 PVEWN
+808 GG
-813 DPAAPTA
+813 T
-820 GLDAQPTRAVIQAAI
+820 
-835 EAALAAD
+835 
-842 AITPA
+842 ITPA
-847 QAIALAAAYN
+847 TL
-857 TRTAAST
+857 
-864 ITTPNSL
+864 TTPPEITGETVPPGDITLAQFTAFNSL
-871 VEPTVTWGG
+871 
-880 AVNGTNLTLADF
+880 LD
-892 TAGNTLLATY
+892 TY
-902 IAAAQAAAAEAN
+902 ITAAQAASATADASEARLTDY
-914 GAETNFAAQ
+914 A
-923 FALLNATQQ
+923 ALLNATQLA
-932 DVVTATIAIEG
+932 VVNATLAVNGVASYEGAETIAGFDLNGNGTATILNG
-943 GSTGNPGEA
+943 
-952 DVIGSQT
+952 
-959 ILSALTALKAALVVG
+959 LTALRTSLAAGQSAPAARAALV
-974 TTDIQAAA
+974 AAQDAQIIDA
-982 AITAAWR
+982 ATAA
-989 AGAFGDPDVVAL
+989 L
-1001 GDVATLMDDIFTA
+1001 LETA
-1014 AGPFPMVAADV
+1014 AGAANPAPDTIDATEAFNVQVILEPLIAAATVANTDANEALAD
-1025 AEVGLILDP
+1025 
-1034 VINTATNVNNANQA
+1034 
-1048 TLAAAIAANN
+1048 AIAANN
-1058 LEVIA
+1058 AAVRAQAAAVGADPTQAGQGAFPPAVLDVNATGSVEAALAATAAQTALTNFTTGPLA
-1063 DADAVGVNPS
+1063 DALELQANLAALKAAIAVGVSDLNV
-1073 TLNDGDA
+1073 TLLTSA
-1080 ADAVGAAETVAART
+1080 AVAAGTILPADKVAIDTAAGAAVVEVA
-1094 AAQDALDAHTDSTVT
+1094 DTVT
-1109 PLTTIQSA
+1109 LTEKNAVDLLITA
-1117 LASLKAA
+1117 LQVPANAA
-1124 LAIGVTELQAEILID
+1124 VAELQAEAVTL
-1139 NAQFAINTAIADAF
+1139 TAVRDATAF
-1153 ALGVVIPAVDLT
+1153 ASA
-1165 PVKTAARGA
+1165 
-1174 AVEVAPAAIDITE
+1174 
-1187 KQDLDVVI
+1187 
-1195 TALQFTNSTQLAP
+1195 
-1208 AVDVQEDLQAVLA
+1208 QA
-1221 ATTLAAAQAAAAAAA
+1221 LAAAQA
-1236 SPFNGATGTSTSRA
+1236 SPGTGVGPFDITASRA
-1250 VWVLNTANQQA
+1250 VWVLNTASQA
-1261 VTTTPGTGYV
+1261 AVSTAPGTPYV

-1276 ERSVLDLKSDA
+1276 ERNVNDLKSDA
-1287 NNVYNFYAAT
+1287 NNSYNFYAAR

-1305 TATVNVPNTGFRTS
+1305 TATVDVPNTGFRTS

-1366 GVALNLPALAG
+1366 GVALTLPALSG
-1377 IVDVAGAAAVYGTA
+1377 IVDVAGAAAIYGTA
-1391 STAEAVL
+1391 STPEAVL
-1398 AAMQAAQTAWTTKG
+1398 AAMQAALTTFNTKG

-1427 AQVTGRASVT
+1427 AQVTGAASVT

-1457 VGVEALLSS
+1457 VGTDALLSS

-1515 INVASETAA
+1515 INVADETTAN
-1524 TDTAAEVA
+1524 DTAAEVA

-1558 YSVTDAA
+1558 YAVTDAA
-1565 GTAAGNVTATLQ
+1565 GTASGNVVATLA

-1587 STLTID
+1587 STLTTD